1 MSSRVPV
8 LILCV
13 ICLTSSAYLTAV
25 DWMLDTG
32 KPEDVRRAVQWM
44 PWNADAWRLMP
55 QAEPERA
62 AEHWRHVLR
71 LAPGDTEADIAL
83 ALDAEMRGQSR
94 EAEDLLLDAAKFNKG
109 YLPAWT
115 LANFYLRQQNEK
127 AFWQWARRAAS
138 FENDL
143 TALFELCL
151 RLRPDPP
158 WLVHEF
164 ALRRGE
170 ALRELLTASA
180 EQDLL
185 PAAIPVAAMVAQLK
199 TARAGEQLLWDADDL
214 LKKGNAA
221 AAREYWN
228 LAARQGLLPY
238 PFAAP
243 PALVNGEFDHVSLE
257 RGFDWRPGSAET
269 SLTLGHGLHVGLY
282 AKQEDM
288 AVLAAQTLVL
298 QPGCEYVLRYRYHVD
313 MPQSAHPIRWQVGDQ
328 ISDVMEPGA
337 WREAVWRFTGPA
349 GLAELK
355 LVSHREPGTH
365 RAAGEVEVAWARL
378 MQTR

>member
-1 MSSRVPV
+1 MSSRVAV

-13 ICLTSSAYLTAV
+13 ICLLSSAYLTAV

-32 KPEDVRRAVQWM
+32 KPEDVRRAVRWM

-55 QAEPERA
+55 QVEPERA

-71 LAPGDTEADIAL
+71 LAPADTEAHIAL
-83 ALDAEMRGQSR
+83 ALDAEMRGQMHDA
-94 EAEDLLLDAAKFNKG
+94 EALLLDAAKSNRG

-115 LANFYLRQQNEK
+115 LANFYLRQENEK

-158 WLVHEF
+158 RLVQEF

-170 ALRELLTASA
+170 ALQELLAAAT

-185 PAAIPVAAMVAQLK
+185 PAALPVAAMVAQLK
-199 TARAGEQLLWDADDL
+199 TAKAGEQLLWDADDL

-221 AAREYWN
+221 VAREYWN

-238 PFAAP
+238 PFTEP

-257 RGFDWRPGSAET
+257 RGFDWRPGSPET

-282 AKQEDM
+282 GKQEDR
-288 AVLAAQTLVL
+288 AILAAQTLVL
-298 QPGCEYVLRYRYHVD
+298 RRGCLYELRYRYHVAL
-313 MPQSAHPIRWQVGDQ
+313 PQSAHPIRWQVGDDL
-328 ISDVMEPGA
+328 SDAMEPGG

-349 GLAELK
+349 GLAELR
-355 LVSHREPGTH
+355 LVSRREAGTH

-378 MQTR
+378 TQAK